1 MNDTSDS
8 DTKGHTDKG
17 DADKGRTDAGD
28 GTPKFGRLFVV
39 LVLAVM
45 LIGVITLSAEDYYS

>member
-1 MNDTSDS
+1 MNDTLDS
-8 DTKGHTDKG
+8 DTKGHS
-17 DADKGRTDAGD
+17 DKGRTDAGD

-45 LIGVITLSAEDYYS
+45 LIGAITLSAEAYYS